1 MNIILRSTE
10 ILKVFILALSLSAL
24 NVAMASDDEGEEEHA
39 GGIIEMS
46 PEMRSAQGIET
57 ARVASRTLTA
67 VVSAPGEV
75 EINLYRSA
83 QVTPRITA
91 QVVSRYAR
99 LGDQVEKG
107 QKLVTL
113 SSVSMAE
120 AQGALVEA
128 DREWNRVKKLGR
140 KVVSEKR
147 HVAAQ
152 VARQR
157 AYATVLAYGMSK
169 TEVKQLLKDG
179 DASLATGEFGLL
191 SPQAGTII
199 FDEFV
204 IGEVVETGRLL
215 FEVSDE
221 SVIWVEA
228 KLRPEQ
234 AANIQIGSLARISVN
249 GKIWTE
255 GKVVQLHHRLDAD
268 SRTLGVR
275 IEVNEEKDVLHP
287 GEYVQVALETSAS
300 EKRVAVPEDAVVLMA
315 GSPSVF
321 KLEDGKLSAYPV
333 ETGVSSAGWV
343 EVTAGLAVGEEIAVK
358 GVFTLKS
365 LILKSQIGDAD

>member
-1 MNIILRSTE
+1 MSPYIL
-10 ILKVFILALSLSAL
+10 ILLTVFSLIAH
-24 NVAMASDDEGEEEHA
+24 ASEEAHEDEHHKDENSS
-39 GGIIEMS
+39 GIIEMS
-46 PEMRSAQGIET
+46 AQQRSAQGIET
-57 ARVASRTLTA
+57 AKVESRTLTS
-67 VVSAPGEV
+67 VVNAPGEV
-75 EINLYRSA
+75 AIDLYRSA

-91 QVVSRYAR
+91 QVVLRSAR
-99 LGDQVEKG
+99 LGDQVKKG

-113 SSVSMAE
+113 SSVAMAE
-120 AQGALVEA
+120 AQGALVET
-128 DREWNRVKKLGR
+128 DREWKRVKKLGR

-147 HVAAQ
+147 YVSSQ

-169 TEVKQLLKDG
+169 KEVKQLLADG
-179 DASLATGEFGLL
+179 DASLATGEFDLL
-191 SPQAGTII
+191 SPQDGTII
-199 FDEFV
+199 FDKFV

-234 AANIQIGSLARISVN
+234 ATNIQIGSPARISAD
-249 GKIWTE
+249 GKNWTQ
-255 GKVVQLHHRLDAD
+255 GKVVQLHHRLDAG

-275 IEVNEEKDVLHP
+275 IEISERTDALHP

-300 EKRVAVPEDAVVLMA
+300 EKRVAVPEGAVVLMK
-315 GSPSVF
+315 GTPSVF
-321 KLEDGKLSAYPV
+321 KFEDNKLSAYPV
-333 ETGVSSAGWV
+333 ETGISSAGWL
-343 EVTAGLAVGEEIAVK
+343 EVTAGLAEGEQIAVK

-365 LILKSQIGDAD
+365 LVLKSQIGDAH

>member
-1 MNIILRSTE
+1 MSRYILVLLT
-10 ILKVFILALSLSAL
+10 VFSLSAH
-24 NVAMASDDEGEEEHA
+24 AAEDKHEDDEHT

-46 PEMRSAQGIET
+46 VQQRAAQGIET
-57 ARVASRTLTA
+57 ASVESRTLTA
-67 VVSAPGEV
+67 VVNAPGEV
-75 EINLYRSA
+75 AINLYRSA

-91 QVVSRYAR
+91 QIVSRNAY
-99 LGDQVEKG
+99 LGDHVKKD

-113 SSVSMAE
+113 SSVAMAE

-128 DREWNRVKKLGR
+128 DREWKRVKKLGR

-147 HVAAQ
+147 YVSAQ

-169 TEVKQLLKDG
+169 KQVAQLINDG
-179 DASLATGEFGLL
+179 DASRATGEFDLL
-191 SPQAGTII
+191 SPQDGTII
-199 FDEFV
+199 YDQFV
-204 IGEVVETGRLL
+204 LGEVVETGHLL

-221 SVIWVEA
+221 SVVWVEA

-234 AANIQIGSLARISVN
+234 AVNIRVGSTAHISAN
-249 GKIWTE
+249 GKNWSD
-255 GKVVQLHHRLDAD
+255 GKVVQLHHRLDAG

-275 IEVNEEKDVLHP
+275 IEVSEKIDLLHP

-300 EKRVAVPEDAVVLMA
+300 EKRLAVPEGAVVLMQ

-321 KLEDGKLSAYPV
+321 KLEGDKLSAYPV
-333 ETGVSSAGWV
+333 ETGINSAGWL
-343 EVTAGLAVGEEIAVK
+343 EITAGLAEGEVIAVK

-365 LILKSQIGDAD
+365 LVLKSQIGDEH

>member
-1 MNIILRSTE
+1 MSRYLFIILTA
-10 ILKVFILALSLSAL
+10 FSLTAH
-24 NVAMASDDEGEEEHA
+24 AAEEEHEDERN

-46 PEMRSAQGIET
+46 TEQRLAQGIET
-57 ARVASRTLTA
+57 ARVTERTLTA

-75 EINLYRSA
+75 DINLYRSA

-91 QVVSRYAR
+91 QIVSRYAY
-99 LGDQVEKG
+99 LGDHVNKDQM
-107 QKLVTL
+107 LVTL
-113 SSVSMAE
+113 SSVAMAE

-169 TEVKQLLKDG
+169 KEVKELLADG
-179 DASLATGEFGLL
+179 DASLATGEFDLL
-191 SPQAGTII
+191 SPQEGTII

-234 AANIQIGSLARISVN
+234 AVHVQIGSLARISVD
-249 GKIWTE
+249 GKNWTE
-255 GKVVQLHHRLDAD
+255 GKVVQLHHRLDMG

-275 IEVNEEKDVLHP
+275 IEISEEKDILHP
-287 GEYVQVALETSAS
+287 GEYVRVALETSAS
-300 EKRVAVPEDAVVLMA
+300 EKRIAVPEAAVVLMQ

-321 KLEDGKLSAYPV
+321 KLEGDKLSPYPV
-333 ETGVSSAGWV
+333 ETGVSSAGWI
-343 EVTAGLAVGEEIAVK
+343 EITAGLAEGEEVAVK

-365 LILKSQIGDAD
+365 LALKSQIGDDH